1 MNGKFYLIC
10 FIPLSLGANTSM
22 NFSTSKLVLENSK
35 LCSVRYCGCL
45 SVMKFEK

>member
-22 NFSTSKLVLENSK
+22 NFSTSKLVLLWKIVNF
-35 LCSVRYCGCL
+35 VPCGIAVAL
-45 SVMKFEK
+45 AL